1 MTKDKR
7 KKIKFEL
14 YEDTAKNLIR
24 FFKMNFS
31 EDYKS
36 LSSWS
41 VMRDC
46 ENHFSYKEDLVKD
59 LKQTLSNFNQ
69 NMSDNSEVKVNDR
82 NYVFDLVCEQNK
94 NVQNLKPFINHLYKT
109 LEKGGVY
116 V

>member
-1 MTKDKR
+1 M
-7 KKIKFEL
+7 KKLLVIVVL
-14 YEDTAKNLIR
+14 GLLVYLAQVYETQSCK
-24 FFKMNFS
+24 
-31 EDYKS
+31 
-36 LSSWS
+36 
-41 VMRDC
+41 
-46 ENHFSYKEDLVKD
+46 DLVKD
-59 LKQTLSNFNQ
+59 LKQRLSNFNQ